1 VTVTVYKGGSVSIPV
16 TLIVASAT
24 TTTSPPTTTN
34 TAASL
39 SWSPPDVS
47 TGVAGYK
54 VYMGSSAG
62 AYGPPFTVGNVTS
75 YVFNNLAVGTYYFVV
90 TTYDGTGAESLPS
103 NEVSKSV
110 Y

>member
-16 TLIVASAT
+16 TLTVASAA
-24 TTTSPPTTTN
+24 TTTSPPTTTS

-39 SWSPPDVS
+39 SWSAADDS
-47 TGVAGYK
+47 TVAGYK

-62 AYGPPFTVGNVTS
+62 AYGPPITVGNVTS
-75 YVFNNLAVGTYYFVV
+75 YVINNLAIGTYYFVV
-90 TTYDGTGAESLPS
+90 TAYTSTGAESLPS

>member
-16 TLIVASAT
+16 TLTVALAA
-24 TTTSPPTTTN
+24 TTTSPPTTTS

-39 SWSPPDVS
+39 SWSAADDS
-47 TGVAGYK
+47 TVAGYK

-62 AYGPPFTVGNVTS
+62 AYGPAITVGNVTS
-75 YVFNNLAVGTYYFVV
+75 YVINNLAIGTYYFVV
-90 TTYDGTGAESLPS
+90 TAYTSTGAESLPS